1 MLKTERKWTKK
12 IHQGLSLSAT
22 ALGIGSDNKILGIST
37 FGEKPDQVGPGH
49 LKELL
54 THAVDIIP
62 EDATEETPLF
72 LLATAGMRLLI
83 EAQQKE
89 LLSEICSYARSQ
101 TRFRIPDCDLHIQVL
116 PGATEG
122 LYGWI
127 AVNYLLGGFEL
138 PEERGHEMDHHTY
151 GFLDMGGASAQIAF
165 APNKTEAA
173 RNADD
178 LKLLRLRTLNGA
190 NDEYRVFVTSW
201 LGFGVNEARKRYIEG
216 LLKAASKSDT
226 LQDPCLPAE
235 LSMTTKGDVFL
246 PGPKTIAGKTPY
258 LVGTGQFDRC
268 LEKTYPLLEKDA
280 VCEDE
285 PCLLSGVHVPAIDF
299 DVNHFVGISE
309 YWHTTH
315 ALFEKGHDEEKSY
328 DLNTFQRRVG
338 EFCSMDWKDIK
349 KGVEDHK
356 WGKKVTK
363 EIAVEI
369 CFKASWL
376 INILHEGIG
385 IPRVGLENNHNRT
398 KELFHND
405 KGKDYTNSFQAIN
418 KIDDTEVS
426 WTLGKMVLYA
436 SSQIPPLSNKS
447 PVGFGSNIPSGI
459 PPDFQYAGSTLSAV
473 TATPKN
479 TTTTPNTPLPT
490 EDWQDTLFASHYPR
504 RIPGFFL
511 FILILFVAT
520 FLLCGRDRRKSLYRR
535 ICRPS
540 SSSSRTHH
548 SHSRKRN
555 KFLPSIKFPISF
567 RYSSSRGV
575 YHHQHD
581 HHNHNHAS
589 SLEDG
594 HHHYYHHHH
603 QRPLMTDPF
612 ELGTLELYQEHD
624 DSEGQ
629 AGDNEHYS
637 DDSAGSDSWT
647 GKSSGWATPAIIG
660 GGGGITKASSGVGG
674 GVGVD
679 YFDHNPSSF
688 MSTTTTTTTTINNNN
703 YLDAPVPMTTPGV
716 EDSKN
721 SGFGLGILTRSGLVG
736 RTENINRDSSSSSSL
751 IGMQSMIGGGGGGE
765 VAKGRRSRRVSPAP
779 PRKGR
784 LRGAAAAA
792 TASGGG

>member
-1 MLKTERKWTKK
+1 MDQENPSGFVFLLESPHRV
-12 IHQGLSLSAT
+12 
-22 ALGIGSDNKILGIST
+22 LGIGFDNETLGIST

-62 EDATEETPLF
+62 EDAAEETPLF
-72 LLATAGMRLLI
+72 LLATAGVRLMT
-83 EAQQKE
+83 EPQRAE

-101 TRFRIPDCDLHIQVL
+101 TKFQISDCDLHIHVL

-127 AVNYLLGGFEL
+127 AVNYLLGGFDS

-165 APNKTEAA
+165 APNKTEAV

-216 LLKAASKSDT
+216 LLKAAGKSDT

-246 PGPKTIAGKTPY
+246 PGSKTIAGKTPY
-258 LVGTGQFDRC
+258 LIGTGQFDQC
-268 LEKTYPLLEKDA
+268 LNKTYPLLEKDA
-280 VCEDE
+280 ICEDE
-285 PCLLSGVHVPAIDF
+285 PCLLNGVHVPAIDF

-315 ALFEKGHDEEKSY
+315 ALFKKGHEEEKAY

-338 EFCSMDWKDIK
+338 DFCSMDWKDIK
-349 KGVEDHK
+349 KGVENFN
-356 WGKKVTK
+356 WGKKVTE

-385 IPRVGLENNHNRT
+385 IPRVGLEHNHNRT
-398 KELFHND
+398 KELFHSD

-418 KIDDTEVS
+418 KVDDIEVS

-436 SSQIPPLSNKS
+436 SGQIPPTSDKS

-473 TATPKN
+473 TSIPKN
-479 TTTTPNTPLPT
+479 TTTTPPNTPLPA
-490 EDWQDTLFASHYPR
+490 EDWQDTLFANHYPR

-511 FILILFVAT
+511 FVLILCVAT
-520 FLLCGRDRRKSLYRR
+520 FLLCGRDRRKSLYRK
-535 ICRPS
+535 IYRPS
-540 SSSSRTHH
+540 SSSSRPHH
-548 SHSRKRN
+548 SRTRKRN
-555 KFLPSIKFPISF
+555 KFFPSIKGPLFF
-567 RYSSSRGV
+567 RSSSSRGV
-575 YHHQHD
+575 YHHHHD
-581 HHNHNHAS
+581 HHYAN

-594 HHHYYHHHH
+594 HHHHHH
-603 QRPLMTDPF
+603 RPMMTDPF
-612 ELGTLELYQEHD
+612 ELGTLEPYQDDD

-647 GKSSGWATPAIIG
+647 GKSSGWATPAIIVG
-660 GGGGITKASSGVGG
+660 GGAGGGIAKASSGDGG
-674 GVGVD
+674 GSD
-679 YFDHNPSSF
+679 YSDHNTSSF
-688 MSTTTTTTTTINNNN
+688 TNTTITNSSNNNN
-703 YLDAPVPMTTPGV
+703 NNTNNNYYLDAAVPMTTTPGEV
-716 EDSKN
+716 DPKN
-721 SGFGLGILTRSGLVG
+721 SGLGLGILTRSGLLG
-736 RTENINRDSSSSSSL
+736 RTENNKDSSSSL
-751 IGMQSMIGGGGGGE
+751 VGVQSIMGDA
-765 VAKGRRSRRVSPAP
+765 AKGRRSRKVSPAP
-779 PRKGR
+779 PPRGR
-784 LRGAAAAA
+784 LRGSAAAAL
-792 TASGGG
+792 

>member
-1 MLKTERKWTKK
+1 MDQENPS
-12 IHQGLSLSAT
+12 GFVLSAR
-22 ALGIGSDNKILGIST
+22 ALGIGFDNDILGIST

-62 EDATEETPLF
+62 EDAAEETPLF

-83 EAQQKE
+83 EPQQTE

-101 TRFRIPDCDLHIQVL
+101 TRFQIPDCDLHIQVL
-116 PGATEG
+116 PGTTEG

-127 AVNYLLGGFEL
+127 AVNYLLGGFDL

-151 GFLDMGGASAQIAF
+151 GFLDMGGASAQIAY

-178 LKLLRLRTLNGA
+178 LKLLKLRTLNGA

-216 LLKAASKSDT
+216 LLKAAGKSDT

-246 PGPKTIAGKTPY
+246 PGPKTTAGKTPY
-258 LVGTGQFDRC
+258 LVGTGQFDQC
-268 LEKTYPLLEKDA
+268 LKQTYPLLEKDA
-280 VCEDE
+280 VCEEE
-285 PCLLSGVHVPAIDF
+285 PCLLNGVHVPAIDF

-315 ALFEKGHDEEKSY
+315 ALFEKEHDEEKAY

-338 EFCSMDWKDIK
+338 DFCSMDWKDIK
-349 KGVEDHK
+349 KGVEDHN

-426 WTLGKMVLYA
+426 WTLGKMLLYA
-436 SSQIPPLSNKS
+436 SSQIPPLSDKS

-479 TTTTPNTPLPT
+479 TTTTPNNTPLPA
-490 EDWQDTLFASHYPR
+490 EDWQDTLFASQYPR

-511 FILILFVAT
+511 FVLILFVAT

-535 ICRPS
+535 ICRPP
-540 SSSSRTHH
+540 SSSSRPHH

-555 KFLPSIKFPISF
+555 KFLPSMKLPIFF
-567 RYSSSRGV
+567 RSSSSRGV
-575 YHHQHD
+575 YYHHD
-581 HHNHNHAS
+581 HHNYNHAN
-589 SLEDG
+589 SLENG
-594 HHHYYHHHH
+594 HHHHH
-603 QRPLMTDPF
+603 QRPMMTDPF
-612 ELGTLELYQEHD
+612 ELGTLEPYQDDD

-647 GKSSGWATPAIIG
+647 GKSSGWATPAIIVGGGGVGGGG
-660 GGGGITKASSGVGG
+660 GGGGIAKASSGVGG
-674 GVGVD
+674 GGIGGVD
-679 YFDHNPSSF
+679 YFDHNPSTSF
-688 MSTTTTTTTTINNNN
+688 MMTTTTTTTTNNNNNNNSSSNHHHNNN
-703 YLDAPVPMTTPGV
+703 YLDTPVPMTTPGV
-716 EDSKN
+716 EN
-721 SGFGLGILTRSGLVG
+721 SGFGLGILSRSGLVG
-736 RTENINRDSSSSSSL
+736 RTENRDRDSSL
-751 IGMQSMIGGGGGGE
+751 IGGMQSTMGMGDV
-765 VAKGRRSRRVSPAP
+765 VATKGRRSRRVSPAP
-779 PRKGR
+779 PRRGR
-784 LRGAAAAA
+784 LRGA
-792 TASGGG
+792 G

>member
-1 MLKTERKWTKK
+1 MSFLLEPPPEYLFRHRFDNET
-12 IHQGLSLSAT
+12 
-22 ALGIGSDNKILGIST
+22 LGVST
-37 FGEKPDQVGPGH
+37 FGDKPDQVGPGH

-62 EDATEETPLF
+62 EDAAEDTPLF
-72 LLATAGMRLLI
+72 LLATAGMRLLP
-83 EAQQKE
+83 ESQRTE

-101 TRFRIPDCDLHIQVL
+101 TKFQIPDCDLHIQVL
-116 PGATEG
+116 PGDTEG

-127 AVNYLLGGFEL
+127 AVNYLLGGFDL
-138 PEERGHEMDHHTY
+138 PEEHGHEVDHHTY

-165 APNKTEAA
+165 APNKTEAVH
-173 RNADD
+173 NAAD

-216 LLKAASKSDT
+216 LLKAARKSDT

-258 LVGTGQFDRC
+258 LVGTGQFDQC
-268 LEKTYPLLEKDA
+268 LQKTYPLLEKDA
-280 VCEDE
+280 ICEDE
-285 PCLLSGVHVPAIDF
+285 PCLLNGVHVPAIDF

-315 ALFEKGHDEEKSY
+315 ALFEKGHDEEKTY
-328 DLNTFQRRVG
+328 DLNTFQRRVTD
-338 EFCSMDWKDIK
+338 FCRMDWKDIK
-349 KGVEDHK
+349 KGLEDHN

-363 EIAVEI
+363 EIAAEI

-385 IPRVGLENNHNRT
+385 IPRIGLENNHNRT
-398 KELFHND
+398 KELFHSD
-405 KGKDYTNSFQAIN
+405 KGKEYTSSFQAIN

-436 SSQIPPLSNKS
+436 SSQIPPLSDKS
-447 PVGFGSNIPSGI
+447 PVGFGSNIGSGI

-473 TATPKN
+473 TPTTPKN
-479 TTTTPNTPLPT
+479 TTTTPNTPLPA
-490 EDWQDTLFASHYPR
+490 EDWQDTLFANRSPR

-520 FLLCGRDRRKSLYRR
+520 FLLCGRDRRKTLYRKFFR
-535 ICRPS
+535 PPS
-540 SSSSRTHH
+540 SSSSSRPHH
-548 SHSRKRN
+548 SRTRKRK
-555 KFLPSIKFPISF
+555 KFYPSIKVPFFF
-567 RYSSSRGV
+567 RPSSSGRGV
-575 YHHQHD
+575 YHHHD
-581 HHNHNHAS
+581 HHQHPN
-589 SLEDG
+589 SLENG
-594 HHHYYHHHH
+594 H
-603 QRPLMTDPF
+603 QPMTDPF
-612 ELGTLELYQEHD
+612 ELGTVEPYQDD

-637 DDSAGSDSWT
+637 DDSTGSGSWT

-660 GGGGITKASSGVGG
+660 GGGGAKPSSAGG
-674 GVGVD
+674 SGGLVD
-679 YFDHNPSSF
+679 YFDKTPSSF
-688 MSTTTTTTTTINNNN
+688 SSTTTINTKN
-703 YLDAPVPMTTPGV
+703 LDAVVPMATPGV
-716 EDSKN
+716 DPKN
-721 SGFGLGILTRSGLVG
+721 NGLGLGILTRSGLVG
-736 RTENINRDSSSSSSL
+736 RTENRDSSSL
-751 IGMQSMIGGGGGGE
+751 VGMLPSMGD

-779 PRKGR
+779 PRGR
-784 LRGAAAAA
+784 LRGA
-792 TASGGG
+792 GGG

>member
-1 MLKTERKWTKK
+1 MGTGFDSET
-12 IHQGLSLSAT
+12 
-22 ALGIGSDNKILGIST
+22 LGIST

-62 EDATEETPLF
+62 EDAMKETPLF
-72 LLATAGMRLLI
+72 LLATAGMRLLA
-83 EAQQKE
+83 EPQRTE

-101 TRFRIPDCDLHIQVL
+101 TKFQIPDCDLHIQVL
-116 PGATEG
+116 PGVTEG

-127 AVNYLLGGFEL
+127 AVNYLLGGLDL

-165 APNKTEAA
+165 APNKTEAV

-216 LLKAASKSDT
+216 LLKAAGKSDT

-258 LVGTGQFDRC
+258 LVGTGQFDQC
-268 LEKTYPLLEKDA
+268 LKMTYPLLEKDA
-280 VCEDE
+280 ICEDE
-285 PCLLSGVHVPAIDF
+285 PCLLNGVHVPAIDF

-315 ALFEKGHDEEKSY
+315 ALFEKGHDEEKVY
-328 DLNTFQRRVG
+328 DLHTFQRRVG
-338 EFCSMDWKDIK
+338 DFCSMDWKDIK
-349 KGVEDHK
+349 KGVEDLN

-418 KIDDTEVS
+418 KIDDMEVS

-436 SSQIPPLSNKS
+436 SSQIPPLSDKS
-447 PVGFGSNIPSGI
+447 PVGFGSNILSGI

-473 TATPKN
+473 TPTPKN
-479 TTTTPNTPLPT
+479 TTTAPNTPLPA
-490 EDWQDTLFASHYPR
+490 EDWQDALFANHYPR

-520 FLLCGRDRRKSLYRR
+520 FVLCGRDRRKSLYRR

-540 SSSSRTHH
+540 SSSSRPHH
-548 SHSRKRN
+548 SRTRKRN
-555 KFLPSIKFPISF
+555 KFLPSIKVPIFF
-567 RYSSSRGV
+567 RSSSSRGV
-575 YHHQHD
+575 YHHHHHHD
-581 HHNHNHAS
+581 HHNHNRAN

-594 HHHYYHHHH
+594 HHHH
-603 QRPLMTDPF
+603 RPMMTDPF
-612 ELGTLELYQEHD
+612 ELGTIEPYQDDD

-660 GGGGITKASSGVGG
+660 GGGGGGLAKASSGVGG
-674 GVGVD
+674 NVGVD

-688 MSTTTTTTTTINNNN
+688 TTTTTTTTTSTTNNNNNNNNN
-703 YLDAPVPMTTPGV
+703 YLDAVVPMTTPGV
-716 EDSKN
+716 VDPKN
-721 SGFGLGILTRSGLVG
+721 SGLGLGILTRSGLMG
-736 RTENINRDSSSSSSL
+736 RTENRDSSL
-751 IGMQSMIGGGGGGE
+751 IGMQSMGD
-765 VAKGRRSRRVSPAP
+765 VVKGRRSRRVSPAP
-779 PRKGR
+779 PPRGR

-792 TASGGG
+792 AAAASGGSGGG

>member
-1 MLKTERKWTKK
+1 MLKTEKKWTKK
-12 IHQGLSLSAT
+12 IHQGLSFLLEPPQS
-22 ALGIGSDNKILGIST
+22 IRHRFDNKTLGVST

-62 EDATEETPLF
+62 KDAAEDTPLF
-72 LLATAGMRLLI
+72 LLATAGMRLLL
-83 EAQQKE
+83 ESQRRE

-101 TRFRIPDCDLHIQVL
+101 TKFQIPDCDLHIQVL
-116 PGATEG
+116 PGDTEG

-127 AVNYLLGGFEL
+127 AVNYLLGGFDL

-165 APNKTEAA
+165 APNKTEAV

-178 LKLLRLRTLNGA
+178 LKLLRLRTLDGA

-201 LGFGVNEARKRYIEG
+201 LGFGVNEARKRYIEW
-216 LLKAASKSDT
+216 LLKATGKSDT

-258 LVGTGQFDRC
+258 LVGTGQFDQC
-268 LEKTYPLLEKDA
+268 LKRTYPLLEKDA
-280 VCEDE
+280 ICEDE
-285 PCLLSGVHVPAIDF
+285 PCLLNGVHVPAIDF

-315 ALFEKGHDEEKSY
+315 ALFEKLHDEEKAY
-328 DLNTFQRRVG
+328 NLNTFQQRVTN
-338 EFCSMDWKDIK
+338 FCSMDWKDIK
-349 KGVEDHK
+349 KGIEDHN

-398 KELFHND
+398 KELFHSD

-436 SSQIPPLSNKS
+436 SSQIPPLSDKS

-459 PPDFQYAGSTLSAV
+459 PPDFQYAGSTLSTV
-473 TATPKN
+473 TPTPKN
-479 TTTTPNTPLPT
+479 TTTTPNTPLPA
-490 EDWQDTLFASHYPR
+490 EDWQDTLFANHSPR

-511 FILILFVAT
+511 FILILCVAT
-520 FLLCGRDRRKSLYRR
+520 FLLCGRDRRKSLYRKLFR
-535 ICRPS
+535 SPS
-540 SSSSRTHH
+540 SSSRPHH
-548 SHSRKRN
+548 SRIRKRN
-555 KFLPSIKFPISF
+555 KFYPSIKVPSF
-567 RYSSSRGV
+567 FRPSSSGRGV
-575 YHHQHD
+575 YHHHD
-581 HHNHNHAS
+581 HHQANN
-589 SLEDG
+589 LEDG
-594 HHHYYHHHH
+594 HHH
-603 QRPLMTDPF
+603 RPMTDPF
-612 ELGTLELYQEHD
+612 ELGTLEPYQDD

-629 AGDNEHYS
+629 AGDNEHCS
-637 DDSAGSDSWT
+637 DDSTGSGSWT

-660 GGGGITKASSGVGG
+660 GGGGGANKPSSGGG
-674 GVGVD
+674 GGLVD
-679 YFDHNPSSF
+679 YFDNPSSF
-688 MSTTTTTTTTINNNN
+688 STTNS
-703 YLDAPVPMTTPGV
+703 LDAVVPMTTPGV
-716 EDSKN
+716 DPKN
-721 SGFGLGILTRSGLVG
+721 SGLGLGILTRSGLVG
-736 RTENINRDSSSSSSL
+736 RTENRDSSL
-751 IGMQSMIGGGGGGE
+751 FGMPSMGD

-779 PRKGR
+779 PRGR
-784 LRGAAAAA
+784 LRG
-792 TASGGG
+792 SGAGAGG

>member
-1 MLKTERKWTKK
+1 MDQENPSGFVFLLEPSPRVLAIGFDNET
-12 IHQGLSLSAT
+12 
-22 ALGIGSDNKILGIST
+22 LGVST

-62 EDATEETPLF
+62 EDAAEETPLF
-72 LLATAGMRLLI
+72 LLATAGMRLLD
-83 EAQQKE
+83 ESQRTE

-101 TRFRIPDCDLHIQVL
+101 TRFQIPDCDLHIQVL
-116 PGATEG
+116 SGATEG

-127 AVNYLLGGFEL
+127 AVNYLLGGFDL
-138 PEERGHEMDHHTY
+138 PEEHGHEMDHHTY

-165 APNKTEAA
+165 APNKTEAV

-216 LLKAASKSDT
+216 LLKAAGKSDT

-258 LVGTGQFDRC
+258 LIGTGQFDQC
-268 LEKTYPLLEKDA
+268 LKKTYPLLEKDA
-280 VCEDE
+280 ICEDE
-285 PCLLSGVHVPAIDF
+285 PCLLNGVHVPAIDF

-315 ALFEKGHDEEKSY
+315 ALFENGHDKEKAY
-328 DLNTFQRRVG
+328 DLTTFQRRVG
-338 EFCSMDWKDIK
+338 DFCSMDWKDIK
-349 KGVEDHK
+349 KGVEDLN

-398 KELFHND
+398 KELFHSD

-436 SSQIPPLSNKS
+436 SSQIPPLSDQS

-459 PPDFQYAGSTLSAV
+459 PPDFQYAGSTVLAV
-473 TATPKN
+473 TPTPKN
-479 TTTTPNTPLPT
+479 TTTTPNTPNTSLPA
-490 EDWQDTLFASHYPR
+490 EDWQDTLFANHSPR

-511 FILILFVAT
+511 FVLILCVAT
-520 FLLCGRDRRKSLYRR
+520 FLLCGRDRRKTLYRR

-540 SSSSRTHH
+540 SSSSRPHH
-548 SHSRKRN
+548 SRSRKRN
-555 KFLPSIKFPISF
+555 KFYPSIKVPSF
-567 RYSSSRGV
+567 FRSSSGRGV
-575 YHHQHD
+575 YHHHD
-581 HHNHNHAS
+581 HHNHNHVN

-594 HHHYYHHHH
+594 HHHN
-603 QRPLMTDPF
+603 RALMTDPF
-612 ELGTLELYQEHD
+612 ELGTLEPYQDED

-637 DDSAGSDSWT
+637 DDSTGSGSWT

-660 GGGGITKASSGVGG
+660 GSGGGAKASSGGG
-674 GVGVD
+674 GGGGLVD
-679 YFDHNPSSF
+679 YFDHKPSSF
-688 MSTTTTTTTTINNNN
+688 TTNNNNNN
-703 YLDAPVPMTTPGV
+703 YLDAAVPMTTPGV
-716 EDSKN
+716 DPKN
-721 SGFGLGILTRSGLVG
+721 SGLGLGILTRSGLVG
-736 RTENINRDSSSSSSL
+736 RTEMNRDSSL
-751 IGMQSMIGGGGGGE
+751 VGMQSMGDA
-765 VAKGRRSRRVSPAP
+765 AKGRRSRRVSPAP
-779 PRKGR
+779 PRGR
-784 LRGAAAAA
+784 LRG
-792 TASGGG
+792 GWG